1 MNKYFG
7 VLALIVMIAAL
18 VALCNL
24 SPVVAGDTAPTVTP
38 PPNPPRVTAPPN
50 PPTST
55 PIGWEPPEGYPAP
68 ATATPPSNP
77 YPGPVYDPGVDFTY
91 LPLVRSA
98 R

>member
-18 VALCNL
+18 IALCNL
-24 SPVVAGDTAPTVTP
+24 SPVVAGDTMPT
-38 PPNPPRVTAPPN
+38 VTAPPN

-55 PIGWEPPEGYPAP
+55 PIGWEPPKGYPAP

-91 LPLVRSA
+91 LPLVGGK
-98 R
+98 